1 MNCFNIKMTVSGS
14 NTHKMNA
21 VGDVVQVVRADGI
34 VLAGTI
40 VEDYA
45 DSLLA
50 ADDLGRDWAQPHRW
64 AVALDT
70 GVLVFVD
77 DADLVEEE
85 TEPAGSNR

>member
-1 MNCFNIKMTVSGS
+1 MTVSGS
-14 NTHKMNA
+14 NTNKLNA

-50 ADDLGRDWAQPHRW
+50 ADDLGRDWARPHRW
-64 AVALDT
+64 GVALDT

-77 DADLVEEE
+77 DADLVEGEA
-85 TEPAGSNR
+85 EPTGSSR

>member
-1 MNCFNIKMTVSGS
+1 MACFNIAMTVSGS
-14 NTHKMNA
+14 NTNKLNA
-21 VGDVVQVVRADGI
+21 VGDVVQVVRADGE
-34 VLAGTI
+34 VLAGII

-70 GVLVFVD
+70 GVLIFVD
-77 DADLVEEE
+77 DADLVEGE
-85 TEPAGSNR
+85 TEPGGSNR